1 MGLVRERSGR
11 SHELSNFP
19 ACSIPGPRIEGSE
32 TGKAEELRRR
42 HSVPEGR
49 SLEVAQPLVGGIA
62 DDVLDG
68 LVVLYQSDVARRLLR
83 TPCSWAAT
91 QPDSRSEGG
100 LVEGGRVRGSPNS
113 QRGRWGTNGW
123 QAFGGRD
130 TLFYKRLLDG
140 TDAVT
145 I

>member
-1 MGLVRERSGR
+1 M
-11 SHELSNFP
+11 
-19 ACSIPGPRIEGSE
+19 
-32 TGKAEELRRR
+32 
-42 HSVPEGR
+42 PESR
-49 SLEVAQPLVGGIA
+49 SLEVAQLLVGGIA

-68 LVVLYQSDVARRLLR
+68 LLVLYRSDVARRLPR

-91 QPDSRSEGG
+91 QPDSRSSGG
-100 LVEGGRVRGSPNS
+100 LVKGGRVSGSPNS

-123 QAFGGRD
+123 QAIGGQD

-140 TDAVT
+140 TDAVM